1 MRLSRIVLLTVAVV
15 ACLGVLLAV
24 AVFALGP
31 AAIGGNDTINTVI
44 GYEPPS
50 LEEDKGYGGERNDLL
65 VATDTSPDVID

>member
-1 MRLSRIVLLTVAVV
+1 MRLSQLVLLTVAVV
-15 ACLGVLLAV
+15 ACLRVLLAV
-24 AVFALGP
+24 AAFTLDP

-50 LEEDKGYGGERNDLL
+50 LQDKGYGGEGNDLL

>member
-50 LEEDKGYGGERNDLL
+50 LEDKGYGGERNDLL